1 MIEAALTRR
10 GSAASNPSTIIRAK
24 VLVFAGSRRRARS
37 CSNEIS
43 RSNAALRTARCAS
56 AKAFIGRKRP
66 LTTWRCSRTES
77 TAASPAFFKSAWV
90 TLASPWMNSAPSSTG
105 ICSPGMRRVQQR
117 PPTRSRASSTS
128 TRWPARESSDAAARP
143 AAPAPMTMTS
153 ELLDFDAGLGN
164 HVLPERD
171 LFRDLIAELL
181 VAAAGGRDAVRL
193 ELRRRLPAL
202 EHLVH
207 LGVDALDHRARQ
219 VLRADQAV
227 PHHAPEAPHAPI
239 RPPPPPVDPRPGPPP
254 G

>member
-1 MIEAALTRR
+1 
-10 GSAASNPSTIIRAK
+10 
-24 VLVFAGSRRRARS
+24 
-37 CSNEIS
+37 
-43 RSNAALRTARCAS
+43 
-56 AKAFIGRKRP
+56 
-66 LTTWRCSRTES
+66 
-77 TAASPAFFKSAWV
+77 
-90 TLASPWMNSAPSSTG
+90 MNSAPSSTG

-181 VAAAGGRDAVRL
+181 VAAAGGRDAVGL
-193 ELRRRLPAL
+193 ELRRGLLSL

-207 LGVDALDHRARQ
+207 LAVDALDHRARQ
-219 VLRADQAV
+219 GLLGEQAAPPRHLRGRQV
-227 PHHAPEAPHAPI
+227 RFVH
-239 RPPPPPVDPRPGPPP
+239 PRR
-254 G
+254 